1 MNVEKNIIRELEKN
15 MNWKERIL
23 LKVPIVKRMLIENYK
38 IGIKTGY
45 NWNNSMCVKC
55 CEPVEAPI
63 ESNE

>member
-1 MNVEKNIIRELEKN
+1 MSVEKNIIRELEKN

-45 NWNNSMCVKC
+45 NWNNSRGVKY
-55 CEPVEAPI
+55 CEPVSAP
-63 ESNE
+63 EEE